1 MLTKNDIKRILSDA
15 LRAELA
21 RTRQD
26 ALSVFE
32 HDNPAALFNALTVA
46 QRSRFEEVAGDMF
59 NQPAKHFSSLEN
71 MVNYYYA
78 AFLYYGLINFLT
90 SGTTGAYK
98 KCPHTITMMD
108 EEANGVKAEFAGVKR
123 IVSLVPAHH
132 LYGFTFTVMLPHVL
146 GVETVAL
153 PPLPTANW
161 QELLQP
167 GDLVV
172 GFPLFW
178 QYWAENGKEFPPEIH
193 ALCATS
199 PLADELIARL
209 YELKL
214 ARFTEIYGASET
226 GAIARR
232 HHANESFEGF
242 DFWEIDPNDQIRLK
256 RKSGSRW
263 QVLPDQAEMESP
275 RRLRPLGRTDY
286 CVQVAGINVYPAH
299 VEEVLSKHPAVK
311 ACKVRLMRPEEGF
324 RLKAFI
330 VLNDGYNESHLG
342 IIRTYLSQ
350 KLTVHEM
357 PRSFTFGP
365 QLSVNNLGK
374 AQDW

>member
-1 MLTKNDIKRILSDA
+1 MLTKNDIKHMLSDA

-21 RTRQD
+21 RTKQD
-26 ALSVFE
+26 TLSVFE
-32 HDNPAALFNALTVA
+32 HDNPSDLFNTLTVA
-46 QRSRFEEVAGDMF
+46 QRSRFEEIAGDMF

-78 AFLYYGLINFLT
+78 AFLYYGIINFLT

-98 KCPHTITMMD
+98 KCPHTLAMI
-108 EEANGVKAEFAGVKR
+108 EEEIYGVKAEFEGIKR
-123 IVSLVPAHH
+123 IVGLVPAHH
-132 LYGFTFTVMLPHVL
+132 IYGFTFTVMLPHIL
-146 GVETVAL
+146 GVEAVAFA
-153 PPLPTANW
+153 PLPTANW
-161 QELLQP
+161 QEILKP

-178 QYWAENGKEFPPEIH
+178 QYWVESGNNFPPGVH

-199 PLADELIARL
+199 PLADETITRL
-209 YELKL
+209 YGLKL
-214 ARFTEIYGASET
+214 ARFTEVYGASET

-232 HHANESFEGF
+232 HYANEPFKVF
-242 DFWEIDPNDQIRLK
+242 DFWDIDPNDQIRLK
-256 RKSGSRW
+256 RKSGQRW
-263 QVLPDQAEMESP
+263 QVLPDQAEMENA
-275 RRLRPLGRTDY
+275 RLLRPLGRTDY

-299 VEEVLSKHPAVK
+299 VEDILSKHPAVK
-311 ACKVRLMRPEEGF
+311 ECKVRLMRPEEGN

-330 VLNDGYNESHLG
+330 VLNEGYSEAHLG

-357 PRSFTFGP
+357 PRSFTFGT
-365 QLSVNNLGK
+365 QLPINTLGK